1 MYAPRS
7 AFNPVAGNEV
17 TTLRRHTQRTSLRL
31 GGLLM
36 ALALGCCGKPAGP
49 FVTVLLSNFPPE
61 TKSVTLKV
69 SLNGVERTERFTGN
83 DKLSLVTIEFPAGTR
98 GTASFSA
105 QTLTDKDCLLGSG
118 TSDLAIDDD
127 KAFDVGMPIIAEPL
141 SHCGLN
147 GVKLTLRKMGT
158 AQGTV
163 SSTPAGV
170 MCDSSCTEQ
179 VVEFRQGSQV
189 MLSAQLSGDDELAGW
204 SDGCTGSLPSCTF
217 TMDGDKTVVVTINR
231 CQGFCPLPS
240 TGTSAD
246 LYAVWGS
253 SPSSVYAVG
262 AGGAIV
268 KFDGTSFS
276 PMTSGTTNT
285 LRAISAP
292 RDNTSRVLAA
302 GDAGTLLEL
311 SGTTWKPFA
320 TAAPNFQITGVAAN
334 TAGNIYI
341 AGASGNY
348 RKLEGTSWNT
358 PGTYN
363 NNKNLTG
370 ISFMPGNE
378 EHFMSGAGGLLVRYN
393 PGELIFKYPGQNTNT
408 SANLSGVWAGSTA
421 IYLIGDNGTIV
432 KRNAGNSQ
440 DGQVM
445 QSGTSA
451 NLRSVYG
458 ANNQTIFVVGD
469 GGTALKGDGTAW
481 VKVPTRTTRT
491 LYSVFAVDSSNIFV
505 VGEAGTALRF
515 KP

>member
-1 MYAPRS
+1 MYAPSFTLNRHAGDESTTRRQSPGRS
-7 AFNPVAGNEV
+7 
-17 TTLRRHTQRTSLRL
+17 SLRL
-31 GGLLM
+31 LLLLAAM
-36 ALALGCCGKPAGP
+36 AIGSCGKPAGP

-61 TKSVTLKV
+61 TKSVTLTV
-69 SLNGVERTERFTGN
+69 SIQGVDRTERFSGN
-83 DKLSLVTIEFPAGTR
+83 DKLSLVTIEFPVGTR
-98 GTASFSA
+98 GTASLSA
-105 QTLTDKDCLLGSG
+105 QTLTDKDCLLGAGKSEV
-118 TSDLAIDDD
+118 AIDDD
-127 KAFDVGMPIIAEPL
+127 RAFDVGVPIVAEPL
-141 SHCGLN
+141 SRCGLN
-147 GVKLTLRKMGT
+147 GVKLTVKKMGS
-158 AQGTV
+158 AQGIV
-163 SSTPAGV
+163 SSNPAGV
-170 MCDSSCTEQ
+170 LCDSSCSEQ

-189 MLSAQLSGDDELAGW
+189 MLTTQVGGDDELAGW
-204 SDGCTGSLPSCTF
+204 SGACTGSLPSCTF

-253 SPSSVYAVG
+253 SPSSLYAVG
-262 AGGAIV
+262 LGGAIV

-276 PMTSGTTNT
+276 PMTSGTTST

-292 RDNTSRVLAA
+292 RDNPSRVLAA
-302 GDAGTLLEL
+302 GDAGTLIEL
-311 SGTTWKPFA
+311 SGTTWKAFSP
-320 TAAPNFQITGVAAN
+320 AAPNFQITGVAAN
-334 TAGNIYI
+334 TSGSIYI

-348 RKLEGTSWNT
+348 RRLEGSSWNT

-378 EHFMSGAGGLLVRYN
+378 EHFMSGASGLLVRYN
-393 PGELIFKYPGQNTNT
+393 PAELIFKYPGQTTNT

-469 GGTALKGDGTAW
+469 GGTVLKGDGTTW
-481 VKVPTRTTRT
+481 VNVPTRTTRT
-491 LYSVFAVDSSNIFV
+491 LYGVFAVDSSNIFA
-505 VGEAGTALRF
+505 VGEAGTALRY